1 MPVTLTVWVSLSKC
15 KCPATTTWCAYIFLC
30 LQVIIELSVRSA
42 DVSKTLIDRL
52 LRQNHRDILM
62 INSQCMAT
70 DATAEILY
78 RIGLHH
84 DSNAATR

>member
-1 MPVTLTVWVSLSKC
+1 MIVFYS
-15 KCPATTTWCAYIFLC
+15 
-30 LQVIIELSVRSA
+30 QVIIELSVRSA
-42 DVSKTLIDRL
+42 DVSKILIDRL

-62 INSQCMAT
+62 INSQSMAT

-84 DSNAATR
+84 DNNASTR

>member
-1 MPVTLTVWVSLSKC
+1 M
-15 KCPATTTWCAYIFLC
+15 
-30 LQVIIELSVRSA
+30 RSA